1 MDPIVSWKITQEITN
16 RETEVS
22 MVLGSKP
29 VKLINGKRLHQLP
42 VITTTN
48 LKQMAMKCVSLL
60 QMIIQVQIDYG
71 TKLVVTTVL
80 DSQVKCGMEL

>member
-1 MDPIVSWKITQEITN
+1 MDPTVSWKITQEIIN

-29 VKLINGKRLHQLP
+29 VKLINGKTLHQLP
-42 VITTTN
+42 VITTTH

-60 QMIIQVQIDYG
+60 QMIIQVQIDYFF
-71 TKLVVTTVL
+71 KLVVTTIT
-80 DSQVKCGMEL
+80 DSQVKCRMDL